1 MCFSLNP
8 GGLSFS
14 SKCRRV
20 LPFPVVSSK
29 VRSFTSF
36 FSLGIAAFAL
46 SKRSAALSDF
56 LIYFSSS
63 GAARSSSVNCSR
75 EDFVPAVASACAFRT
90 AFLDAL
96 RVWAASICSMT
107 RSVLPVSALGAA
119 PGTWGK
125 GEVGEAAPCS
135 CAASCAACC
144 SGVFC
149 NSASCVR
156 LLIRSVSPV
165 V

>member
-90 AFLDAL
+90 AFLLAF
-96 RVWAASICSMT
+96 RVWAASICFMT

-119 PGTWGK
+119 PGTWGS
-125 GEVGEAAPCS
+125 GLVSDTGGS
-135 CAASCAACC
+135 CIASCAACC

-149 NSASCVR
+149 KSASRMR

>member
-1 MCFSLNP
+1 MGRDSGLCFSLNP

-46 SKRSAALSDF
+46 SSRSAALSDF

-96 RVWAASICSMT
+96 RVWAASIRSMT
-107 RSVLPVSALGAA
+107 RSVLPVSALEAA

-144 SGVFC
+144 SGVF
-149 NSASCVR
+149 
-156 LLIRSVSPV
+156 
-165 V
+165 